1 MSNSLPSSSFTKS
14 SRRKQWNIA
23 SLNSSNPSSSISTP
37 SSTTIASKIASMTS
51 TTKPLSNSSKISDH
65 LMMKSVRKKKKPN
78 KFLIA
83 SITLRH
89 ISLTSLSLLKDQRL
103 KLLNKLN
110 TSMVMRTLNFSS
122 QSVLLLFVNII
133 QDLALFFKISLRDVK
148 INGRS
153 IFLLLMDLSASRKF
167 KKTSSEK
174 MRT

>member
-1 MSNSLPSSSFTKS
+1 M
-14 SRRKQWNIA
+14 
-23 SLNSSNPSSSISTP
+23 
-37 SSTTIASKIASMTS
+37 
-51 TTKPLSNSSKISDH
+51 
-65 LMMKSVRKKKKPN
+65 
-78 KFLIA
+78 
-83 SITLRH
+83 
-89 ISLTSLSLLKDQRL
+89 
-103 KLLNKLN
+103 NKLN

-153 IFLLLMDLSASRKF
+153 IFLLLMDPSASRKF